1 MPSPFCRP
9 HDVIEAAVPEDTVFP
24 RLKGETILGLRDC
37 ETRGAEEH
45 VAAFGP
51 AVLRLAVGAIFV
63 AHGAQKLFGLWGGG
77 GPNGTA
83 AFFAQLGLTPAFPLA
98 IFVGLV
104 ELVGGLLLFAGAFT
118 AIVSAVLTINLLVAA
133 WTVHVPNG
141 FFLNWTMT
149 PGQGHGYEFSLV
161 LIGALVSLMFTGP
174 GALSFDGRRA
184 SAAETEALGRARMR
198 AGAA

>member
-1 MPSPFCRP
+1 
-9 HDVIEAAVPEDTVFP
+9 
-24 RLKGETILGLRDC
+24 L
-37 ETRGAEEH
+37 
-45 VAAFGP
+45 AAFGP

-104 ELVGGLLLFAGAFT
+104 ELFGGLLLLAGAFT
-118 AIVSAVLTINLLVAA
+118 AIVSAVLTINMLVAV

-149 PGQGHGYEFSLV
+149 PGQGHGYEFNLV

-174 GALSFDGRRA
+174 GALSFDSHRA

>member
-1 MPSPFCRP
+1 
-9 HDVIEAAVPEDTVFP
+9 
-24 RLKGETILGLRDC
+24 L
-37 ETRGAEEH
+37 
-45 VAAFGP
+45 AAFGP

-104 ELVGGLLLFAGAFT
+104 ELFGGLLLLAGAFT
-118 AIVSAVLTINLLVAA
+118 AIVAAVLTINMLVAA

-149 PGQGHGYEFSLV
+149 PGQGHGYEFNLV
-161 LIGALVSLMFTGP
+161 LIGALVSLMFSGP
-174 GALSFDGRRA
+174 GALSFDSHRA